1 MPFKNDA
8 QRRACYAKNDPKWD
22 CKKWDKYHKSKFCG
36 SKCKNGNNCMRK
48 CTTKKCW
55 QHKK

>member
-8 QRRACYAKNDPKWD
+8 QHRACYAKNDPKWD

-55 QHKK
+55 